1 MAILLHIHNAETHSR
16 LSEIGILSHRTFC
29 KLHCILNRKQN
40 CASRKQGPFRRRSII
55 KAHYSS
61 LCLNSIFF
69 FLFSFRR
76 RRRRRRRCWFL
87 NSLLHTCIFAGSTFF
102 FPRSRRHT
110 HWTHKNQLRPNT
122 FDFFF
127 SQYYFC
133 FPFRFVAAQIVF
145 YQFRIENR
153 KGTSAKGQIS
163 TEPRMWNTEPINLF
177 IWNNV
182 FSSVFVSGSRN
193 WRNSCSVTRGNCER
207 IIRIPTMKTTATCRS
222 SSNSSS
228 SSDRSNRRTVAQQV
242 SQPLS

>member
-1 MAILLHIHNAETHSR
+1 MFEFN
-16 LSEIGILSHRTFC
+16 
-29 KLHCILNRKQN
+29 
-40 CASRKQGPFRRRSII
+40 
-55 KAHYSS
+55 
-61 LCLNSIFF
+61 FF
-69 FLFSFRR
+69 FLVFFSSPPPSSSPLLISQFSASHLYFR
-76 RRRRRRRCWFL
+76 WFY
-87 NSLLHTCIFAGSTFF
+87 FF